1 MAIKNKRSQDVTNN
15 SNYKKKI
22 EELKLKTKEK
32 ELFIK
37 SLEDELLES
46 KEIINIKER
55 KLMKLKE
62 KQKIFFQMVLIKMR
76 N

>member
-46 KEIINIKER
+46 KEIINNQR
-55 KLMKLKE
+55 K
-62 KQKIFFQMVLIKMR
+62 KIDEIEGKTKDFFFKWF
-76 N
+76 